1 MTPLKQKLHVYRSQN
16 TTNSINAHNS
26 SCPTEFSCR
35 QGGKKP
41 LGLRSDHHLTLN
53 VSAESRANAIMFGGF
68 YVSSVH
74 IFKPTDIF

>member
-1 MTPLKQKLHVYRSQN
+1 MHIIHPVRQN
-16 TTNSINAHNS
+16 FLAVR
-26 SCPTEFSCR
+26 EE
-35 QGGKKP
+35 KKP